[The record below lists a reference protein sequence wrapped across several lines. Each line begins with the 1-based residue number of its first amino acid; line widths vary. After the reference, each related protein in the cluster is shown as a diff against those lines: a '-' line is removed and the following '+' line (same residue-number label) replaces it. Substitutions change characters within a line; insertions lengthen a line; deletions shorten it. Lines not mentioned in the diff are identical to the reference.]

1 MQPLPDQPT
10 NATASEVSQTVSRRH
25 AERDKYIHVYANK
38 PKYVVAKARFDIT
51 KEDLAAL
58 PCRGSLLE
66 VGCGPGILLD
76 LAESLGFGP
85 VKGIEAVPQCCDGNR
100 IIQGWAHALPFE
112 EDSFDVACMFDVIEH
127 LLPGDDERACR
138 ELYSVARKHILISAS
153 NRKSVHCGWDLHIN
167 KRDYGEWQ
175 RLFEKWMPGK
185 ISLRPSHHTS
195 PMWRI
200 DL

>member
-1 MQPLPDQPT
+1 MEPECYQQIDPVAKDESTGISPRD
-10 NATASEVSQTVSRRH
+10 
-25 AERDKYIHVYANK
+25 AERAKYIHVYANDA
-38 PKYVVAKARFDIT
+38 KYVVSKDRFAET
-51 KEDLAAL
+51 KKDLEAV

-66 VGCGPGILLD
+66 VGCGPGLLLD

-85 VKGIEAVPQCCDGNR
+85 VKGIETVPQCCDGER
-100 IIQGWAHALPFE
+100 IINGYAHALPFE

-153 NRKSVHCGWDLHIN
+153 NRKSVHCGWDLHVN
-167 KRDYGEWQ
+167 KRDYGEWH
-175 RLFEKWMPGK
+175 RLFQKWMPGK
-185 ISLRPSHHTS
+185 LTQMPGHHRS
-195 PMWRI
+195 PMWRV

>member
-1 MQPLPDQPT
+1 MLFR
-10 NATASEVSQTVSRRH
+10 SEAV
-25 AERDKYIHVYANK
+25 
-38 PKYVVAKARFDIT
+38 
-51 KEDLAAL
+51 

-85 VKGIEAVPQCCDGNR
+85 VLGVEAVPQCCDGKR
-100 IIQGWAHALPFE
+100 IVLGWAHALPFE
-112 EDSFDVACMFDVIEH
+112 EDSFDVVCMFDVIEH
-127 LLPGDDERACR
+127 LLPGDDELACR

-167 KRDYGEWQ
+167 KRDYGDWH
-175 RLFEKWMPGK
+175 RLFQKWMPGK
-185 ISLRPSHHTS
+185 LTQMPGHHRS